1 MFCGGHCRVWV
12 KDHLGATKNPP
23 WGAGSWAGL
32 LLLAPSTTTPAC
44 ALSPP
49 LCPPSSSSSRLRFFF
64 SSFTALKIFCQMMM
78 KANFEAAPPPN
89 SSISPNRF
97 YCSLSGPRVHLKQS
111 FSLEFSKQKLSH
123 CREPTVALCCTGEKS
138 PYVPNENKDLH
149 DLCPCLALCDT
160 VCHHYYGTIIKISP
174 LIITAKIPCWPH
186 GLKRAVLSTHF
197 LDFLVGSLQ

>member
-1 MFCGGHCRVWV
+1 MFCGGDCRVWV

-32 LLLAPSTTTPAC
+32 LLLAPSTTTPGC
-44 ALSPP
+44 ALSPR
-49 LCPPSSSSSRLRFFF
+49 LCPPSSSSFRLRFFF

-78 KANFEAAPPPN
+78 KANFEAAPLPN
-89 SSISPNRF
+89 SSISHNRF

-138 PYVPNENKDLH
+138 PYVPSENKDLH
-149 DLCPCLALCDT
+149 DLCPCIVLCDT
-160 VCHHYYGTIIKISP
+160 ICHHYYRTIIKISP